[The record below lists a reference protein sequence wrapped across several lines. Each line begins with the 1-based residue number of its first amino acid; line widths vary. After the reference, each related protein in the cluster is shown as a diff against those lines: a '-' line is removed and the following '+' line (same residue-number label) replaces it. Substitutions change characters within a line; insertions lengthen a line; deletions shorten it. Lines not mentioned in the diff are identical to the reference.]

1 MDSLK
6 QGIGLRAIGQV
17 DPVQAYQMEGFSMY
31 EEMIDSIQEETLR
44 ILFKANFKETASQR
58 KDVAVITGES
68 SGSQPAPQRR
78 VKKVGRNQPCPCG
91 SGKKYKHCCGR
102 N

>member
-6 QGIGLRAIGQV
+6 QGIGLRAIGQM
-17 DPVQAYQMEGFSMY
+17 DPVQAYQMEGFDMY
-31 EEMIDSIQEETLR
+31 EEMVDAIREETLR
-44 ILFKANFKETASQR
+44 ILFKASFREDSSER
-58 KDVAVITGES
+58 KGVAKVTGES
-68 SGSQPAPQRR
+68 SAAKAVPQRR
-78 VKKVGRNQPCPCG
+78 VKKVGRNDPCPCG